1 MPEITHRKKRLSSFK
16 LIVLGFAGVILLGAL
31 ILMLPFSSTAGVVT
45 PFHEALFTSTSA
57 VCVTGLVVQD
67 TGSYW
72 SAFGQTV
79 ILLMIQIGGLGVVT
93 VAAFF
98 AMLSGRKISLM
109 QRSTMQDAISAPK
122 VGGIVRLTRFIVR
135 GTFLI
140 ELIGMIVM
148 LPTFCGNFGIKGIWM
163 AAFHSISAFCNAGF
177 DILGTA
183 ENKYPSLTGY
193 IGEPTINIAIMLLII
208 VGGIGFL
215 TWDDIYTNKWHF
227 KKYRMQSKVILVT
240 TAILIIAPAVFF
252 FFCDFTGLPLAERI
266 LASLFQSVTPRTAGF
281 NTVDLPAMT
290 GSSKAIMILLMLVGG
305 LGVGAFY
312 AWSEPYRRRRLL
324 SFRNPFSM
332 MSDEGYQLSQS
343 LIAFGSGG
351 IFGMGL
357 GMGRQKYAYLPYP
370 ESDFIFAIVGED
382 FGLLGCLI
390 VVALF
395 VALMLRGMRI
405 AMRCPDKFGTLLAAG
420 ITSSISVQA
429 VLNMGVV
436 VGILPTTGLP
446 LPFFSAGGTSI
457 SITMAAIGILLNIS
471 RESAI

>member
-1 MPEITHRKKRLSSFK
+1 MLQAKSAQKRQTAIPLK
-16 LIVLGFAGVILLGAL
+16 RRNPVDGTLVIILIMLLLAGLLVLFSATFYTGTSTRSPYSEVLKQLLGIGLGTAACIVTSRIPYRFWQHPYVVAGGLALSAVLLVLVIIPGVGVYINGSRRWLSLGGLSFQPSEIAKFAVVLYMATTLTYRGERIRRLFTGIVPVLVVPGVVFLL
-31 ILMLPFSSTAGVVT
+31 ILEQPNLSTAGSVLIV
-45 PFHEALFTSTSA
+45 
-57 VCVTGLVVQD
+57 
-67 TGSYW
+67 
-72 SAFGQTV
+72 
-79 ILLMIQIGGLGVVT
+79 
-93 VAAFF
+93 
-98 AMLSGRKISLM
+98 SL
-109 QRSTMQDAISAPK
+109 
-122 VGGIVRLTRFIVR
+122 
-135 GTFLI
+135 
-140 ELIGMIVM
+140 
-148 LPTFCGNFGIKGIWM
+148 
-163 AAFHSISAFCNAGF
+163 
-177 DILGTA
+177 
-183 ENKYPSLTGY
+183 
-193 IGEPTINIAIMLLII
+193 
-208 VGGIGFL
+208 
-215 TWDDIYTNKWHF
+215 
-227 KKYRMQSKVILVT
+227 
-240 TAILIIAPAVFF
+240 ILIIM
-252 FFCDFTGLPLAERI
+252 
-266 LASLFQSVTPRTAGF
+266 AG
-281 NTVDLPAMT
+281 A
-290 GSSKAIMILLMLVGG
+290 KWRHILLMLAGG

-324 SFRNPFSM
+324 SFRNPFAM

-357 GMGRQKYAYLPYP
+357 GMGRQYP

-429 VLNMGVV
+429 FLNMGVV

>member
-1 MPEITHRKKRLSSFK
+1 MLQVKSAQKRQTAIPLK
-16 LIVLGFAGVILLGAL
+16 RRNPVDGTLVIILIMLLLAGLLVLFSATFYTGTSTRSPYSEVLKQLLGIGLGTAACIVTSRIPYRCWQHPYVVVGGLALSAVLLVLVIIPGVGVYINGSRRWLSLGGLSFQPSEIAKFAVVLYMATTLTYRGERIRRLFTGIVPVLVVPGVVFLL
-31 ILMLPFSSTAGVVT
+31 ILEQPNLSTAGSILIVSLILIIMAGAKWR
-45 PFHEALFTSTSA
+45 H
-57 VCVTGLVVQD
+57 
-67 TGSYW
+67 
-72 SAFGQTV
+72 
-79 ILLMIQIGGLGVVT
+79 ILLMLIGGLGV
-93 VAAFF
+93 
-98 AMLSGRKISLM
+98 
-109 QRSTMQDAISAPK
+109 
-122 VGGIVRLTRFIVR
+122 
-135 GTFLI
+135 GT
-140 ELIGMIVM
+140 
-148 LPTFCGNFGIKGIWM
+148 
-163 AAFHSISAFCNAGF
+163 
-177 DILGTA
+177 
-183 ENKYPSLTGY
+183 
-193 IGEPTINIAIMLLII
+193 
-208 VGGIGFL
+208 
-215 TWDDIYTNKWHF
+215 
-227 KKYRMQSKVILVT
+227 
-240 TAILIIAPAVFF
+240 
-252 FFCDFTGLPLAERI
+252 
-266 LASLFQSVTPRTAGF
+266 
-281 NTVDLPAMT
+281 
-290 GSSKAIMILLMLVGG
+290 
-305 LGVGAFY
+305 FY

-351 IFGMGL
+351 IF

-405 AMRCPDKFGTLLAAG
+405 AVRCSDKFGTLLAAG

-429 VLNMGVV
+429 FLNMGVV

>member
-1 MPEITHRKKRLSSFK
+1 MLQAKSAQKRQTAIPLK
-16 LIVLGFAGVILLGAL
+16 RRNPVDGTLVIILIMLLLAGLLVLFSATFYTGTSTRSPYSEVLKQLLGIGLGTAACIVTIRIPYRCWQHPYVVVGGLALSAVLLVLVIIPGVGVYINGSRRWLSLGGLSFQPSEIAKFAVVLYMATTLTYRGERIRRLFTGIVPVLVVPGIVFLL
-31 ILMLPFSSTAGVVT
+31 ILEQPNLSTAG
-45 PFHEALFTSTSA
+45 S
-57 VCVTGLVVQD
+57 
-67 TGSYW
+67 
-72 SAFGQTV
+72 
-79 ILLMIQIGGLGVVT
+79 ILIV
-93 VAAFF
+93 
-98 AMLSGRKISLM
+98 SL
-109 QRSTMQDAISAPK
+109 
-122 VGGIVRLTRFIVR
+122 
-135 GTFLI
+135 
-140 ELIGMIVM
+140 
-148 LPTFCGNFGIKGIWM
+148 
-163 AAFHSISAFCNAGF
+163 
-177 DILGTA
+177 
-183 ENKYPSLTGY
+183 
-193 IGEPTINIAIMLLII
+193 
-208 VGGIGFL
+208 
-215 TWDDIYTNKWHF
+215 
-227 KKYRMQSKVILVT
+227 
-240 TAILIIAPAVFF
+240 ILIIM
-252 FFCDFTGLPLAERI
+252 
-266 LASLFQSVTPRTAGF
+266 AG
-281 NTVDLPAMT
+281 A
-290 GSSKAIMILLMLVGG
+290 KWRHILLMLVGG

-429 VLNMGVV
+429 FLNMGVV